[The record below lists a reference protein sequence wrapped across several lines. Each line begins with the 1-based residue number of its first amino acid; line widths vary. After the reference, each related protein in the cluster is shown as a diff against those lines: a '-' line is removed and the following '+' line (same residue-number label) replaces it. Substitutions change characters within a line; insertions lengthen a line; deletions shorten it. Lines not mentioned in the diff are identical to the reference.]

1 MSEERRV
8 FNKNGI
14 CLHNYHYDYRGG
26 WQFGRVQPANSFT
39 FAELK
44 DIIASEMN
52 FSDMALVE
60 AEGGAAW
67 LWEQCELAEEKRIF
81 KIGESFLFKLDG
93 EWFFGNYSRSGYSP
107 EPLTAAEFK
116 EAYFDLVDSKHTN
129 ISDDD
134 WHKVWL
140 KFSEPIEEDRS

>member
-8 FNKNGI
+8 FSKNGVN
-14 CLHNYHYDYRGG
+14 LANYRLGNVWGFREDI
-26 WQFGRVQPANSFT
+26 PSTPFT
-39 FAELK
+39 FDQLKEIVNQELVNPGEA
-44 DIIASEMN
+44 D
-52 FSDMALVE
+52 LVK
-60 AEGGAAW
+60 AMGGAAW

-107 EPLTAAEFK
+107 EPLIAAEFRD
-116 EAYFDLVDSKHTN
+116 AYFDLVDSKHTN